1 MFQTIF
7 CCVMLFCLCLWYT
20 FIHSACRTTARR
32 CWDLQL
38 WLISTASC
46 RNTFKISI
54 FWWWRASGREVG
66 MQEGGGGRLRCT
78 SSVYEAESKWLSKR
92 VRGCLWVWE
101 RKRERETVVMIDAR
115 LPPLCSS
122 EWLQQK
128 AQNNIPDSLLCFFLS
143 PCVSASRRGLRSQ
156 LCRGYA
162 ETEPASEAGSLAAI
176 NKLGLEDHRHER
188 GMLDL
193 ELTIWA
199 DIIAVEGK
207 QKGKKKKKKKGEE
220 GGVCS
225 PESLWMQLINL
236 KKII

>member
-1 MFQTIF
+1 MGMQHIFAHPCTCLCCLEPHVTNSIELCVFYIF
-7 CCVMLFCLCLWYT
+7 CVCLWCT
-20 FIHSACRTTARR
+20 SIHSACRTTARR
-32 CWDLQL
+32 GGDLQL
-38 WLISTASC
+38 CLISTASC

-78 SSVYEAESKWLSKR
+78 SSAYEAESKWLSKR

-128 AQNNIPDSLLCFFLS
+128 AQNNIPDSPLCFFLS

-162 ETEPASEAGSLAAI
+162 EAEPASESRISGCHQQVRVGRPQPWKRNAWSSI
-176 NKLGLEDHRHER
+176 NHLSWHHCGGRE
-188 GMLDL
+188 
-193 ELTIWA
+193 T
-199 DIIAVEGK
+199 
-207 QKGKKKKKKKGEE
+207 KG
-220 GGVCS
+220 
-225 PESLWMQLINL
+225 
-236 KKII
+236 